1 MLYKYKTS
9 LLFFINKW
17 YLFISFIIEQSQF
30 FHLNHFSNLS
40 QYRPIWWELW
50 HEAKTPLTDREIINQ
65 FNVKIPP
72 SQPLR
77 NPAGLSQSCFP
88 LIKSSESHSEPTLLG
103 SHKGNGWSF
112 HSHYPAPRQEKLRL
126 GSPPLFPGQ
135 PIWHNGKAFAC
146 NTGNLGSLPRW
157 GRREWPLTP
166 VFSPAEFEKSV
177 GSQGATIASLPT
189 SSHLPCQPW
198 HDHCVHSLQSCG
210 P

>member
-1 MLYKYKTS
+1 MIFIYIIYYWTES
-9 LLFFINKW
+9 IFSSEPFFK
-17 YLFISFIIEQSQF
+17 
-30 FHLNHFSNLS
+30 
-40 QYRPIWWELW
+40 
-50 HEAKTPLTDREIINQ
+50 PLTVQAYLMGALTWSQNTSHRHREIINQ